1 MRTLVLSLH
10 PTLIQNVS
18 MAFRAGLLSFLLLW
32 SLGQRLTSQAEET
45 NVVQF
50 KVSAPYSSEDEIGHR
65 FGFRPPLPEYNVTQ
79 EKFRLVVP
87 PNYNTNTPSGLLVWL
102 SPGDDA
108 YMPADW
114 EEELA
119 QHNIILVAPFNVG
132 NERHPID
139 RLRLAC
145 DATSN
150 VCRRFRI
157 DRKRIYIGGFSGG
170 ARLACMLGIACAD
183 IFSGALC
190 VCGVNFYLHVP
201 AGGNQYYPA
210 SFNPSADILHSA
222 RRFGKYVL
230 ITGEADP
237 GRDSV
242 RTVAQNGFLRDG
254 FKKVLFIDVPGMQ
267 HAMPG
272 TGPLKQALAFLDE
285 KPDSASPGQRKA
297 EATH

>member
-1 MRTLVLSLH
+1 MVLSL
-10 PTLIQNVS
+10 PWTLIQNSS

-32 SLGQRLTSQAEET
+32 GSGRTQCSQAEET

-50 KVSAPYSSEDEIGHR
+50 KVSAPYSSDDEIGRR
-65 FGFRPPLPEYNVTQ
+65 FGFRPPLPEYDIAQ

-87 PNYNTNTPSGLLVWL
+87 PNYSTNTPAGLLVWL
-102 SPGDDA
+102 SPSDDA
-108 YMPADW
+108 YMPVDW

-119 QHNIILVAPFNVG
+119 QHNIILVAPLHVG

-183 IFSGALC
+183 IFSGAIC

-201 AGGNQYYPA
+201 AGGNLYYPS
-210 SFNPSADILHSA
+210 SFTPSSEILHSA
-222 RRFGKYVL
+222 RRYGKYVL
-230 ITGEADP
+230 ITGEGDP

-242 RTVAQNGFLRDG
+242 RTVAENGFMRDG
-254 FKKVLFIDVPGMQ
+254 FKKILFIDVPGMQ

-285 KPDSASPGQRKA
+285 KPDSAGSARRA
-297 EATH
+297 VDASH